1 MRVLVALPALAPFA
15 ASRGVSGIGGSA
27 KAAGAA
33 QGVIGGAAAGMA
45 LGPVGAI
52 IGGAAGGVLSIIG
65 GGDAGLDPR
74 YKLKAHK
81 AIMEDLIARG
91 EYARADEETERWFAA
106 GQGNASERARFQ
118 PSGPRVLPNGKANYS
133 KVAWLGNGYAT
144 RAEAE
149 AAAAASGSRVLSA
162 GFGTTEI
169 ALLAAGVV
177 AFGLWNLYG
186 SKSAPRR
193 RRAR

>member
-1 MRVLVALPALAPFA
+1 MFV
-15 ASRGVSGIGGSA
+15 
-27 KAAGAA
+27 
-33 QGVIGGAAAGMA
+33 
-45 LGPVGAI
+45 
-52 IGGAAGGVLSIIG
+52 GGAAGGILSVIG

-81 AIMEDLIARG
+81 AIMQDLIARG
-91 EYARADEETERWFAA
+91 EYARADKETEGWFAA
-106 GQGNASERARFQ
+106 GQGNASERSRYQ
-118 PSGPRVLPNGKANYS
+118 PGGPRVLPNGAANYS

-186 SKSAPRR
+186 AKSAPRR